1 MNPITKTIAITSII
15 AIAGSVAL
23 FPTAS
28 HSQSSIERESQA
40 VHKTSSSVL
49 YENNYKTVL
58 TFDQQQ
64 LFDLTGVKLSTS
76 TVNDMI
82 SKLKQES
89 TWTAQGYP
97 SSDASLITKAAQNE
111 SKKLQSMLKKL
122 AYKDV
127 LQLKLVL
134 VHNPNHT
141 SAHFGTA
148 SIHESGQHLNNS
160 SNQQESSQSG
170 SNSSQNQAAVSST
183 RFMEFDLEVEYDHG
197 TYEVEYQRKGN
208 KLEAKIKDERHDQD
222 TKIKGSEAIKQVE
235 AKLNQLTFDANS
247 TKQQVAEQVVA
258 AFKLDN
264 RYEEFELEV
273 KFNNGVEKEYKLK

>member
-1 MNPITKTIAITSII
+1 MNPITKAIAITSVI

-28 HSQSSIERESQA
+28 HSQSSIARENQA

-111 SKKLQSMLKKL
+111 SKKLQSMLKKI

-134 VHNPNHT
+134 VHNPNYT

-148 SIHESGQHLNNS
+148 SVHESGQQQNNS
-160 SNQQESSQSG
+160 SDQQESSQSG
-170 SNSSQNQAAVSST
+170 SSSQNQAAVSST
-183 RFMEFDLEVEYDHG
+183 RFMEFELEVEYDHG

-208 KLEAKIKDERHDQD
+208 KLEAKVKDERHDQD

-235 AKLNQLTFDANS
+235 AKLNQLSFDVNS
-247 TKQQVAEQVVA
+247 TKQQVAEQVLA

-273 KFNNGVEKEYKLK
+273 KFNNGIEKEYKLK